1 MAESDREFFEKL
13 EKLISML
20 GKICINN
27 GNLDE
32 LNRQLEI
39 LDSISRVYY
48 MAEQIATD
56 ANGVSIKRSKT
67 LSDIEDIDK
76 DTRQLSHEF
85 LALKRSLIQNKSDC
99 VLAK

>member
-1 MAESDREFFEKL
+1 
-13 EKLISML
+13 
-20 GKICINN
+20 
-27 GNLDE
+27 
-32 LNRQLEI
+32 
-39 LDSISRVYY
+39 

-85 LALKRSLIQNKSDC
+85 LALKRSLIQNNSDC